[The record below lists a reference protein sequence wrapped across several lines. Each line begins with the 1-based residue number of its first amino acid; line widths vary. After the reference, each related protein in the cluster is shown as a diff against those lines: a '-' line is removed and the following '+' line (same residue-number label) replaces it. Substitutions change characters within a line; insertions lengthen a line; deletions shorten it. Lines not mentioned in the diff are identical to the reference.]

1 MEKMKERKRIP
12 IKKIISYLFFF
23 LALIVL
29 FITIYLGLSF
39 QGITFE
45 ELLFTITSVEGTG
58 LDSLGQ
64 GFFFVSIPVVILTTI
79 VIVACELLE
88 KKRSFNLVIKTKK
101 RKISVLPLSKNRKLV
116 YSILLF
122 IGSCGIFLG
131 SMDVSAYVES
141 LTVSTNLYEDY
152 YVDPST
158 VNITFPK
165 NKKNLIFI
173 FLESMEM
180 TAASKENN
188 GLQEE
193 SYIPN
198 LEKLALG
205 NTNFS
210 NTSRL
215 GGALDSVGSTWTAAS
230 IIGHTSGVPL
240 KIPLTVKNQYA
251 LTGESM
257 PGAYSLGEILEKNGY
272 KNYFFI
278 GSDAN
283 FGGRSNYLTRHGNY
297 ELLDYKYAK
306 KAGWISNSY
315 HVWWGYEDSKLF
327 EFAKKELTEIAK
339 KGEPFNFTTLTT
351 NTHFVDGYLE
361 KSCDKK
367 FDTKYANT
375 IYCSDS
381 QVYEFVRWIQRQ
393 DFYKDTVVIL
403 VGDHLTMQSDFY
415 PETGRSIYNTIINS
429 DLIPKEEKN
438 RIFTVVDMYPTTLAA
453 LGAKIDGDRLGLG
466 TNLYSNLKTIPETIG
481 YEEYN
486 KQLNLKSDYY
496 INNILGSSYNGKIKD
511 LTEEEAKELEEMEM
525 KEATKTK

>member
-1 MEKMKERKRIP
+1 MKEKKKRKRIQ
-12 IKKIISYLFFF
+12 IKKIVSYFFLL

-29 FITIYLGLSF
+29 FITIYLGLNF
-39 QGITFE
+39 QGVTFE
-45 ELLFTITSVEGTG
+45 EILFTITSVEGTG
-58 LDSLGQ
+58 FDSLGQ
-64 GFFFVSIPVVILTTI
+64 GFYFVSISTILLIAMIILTS
-79 VIVACELLE
+79 ELLE
-88 KKRSFNLVIKTKK
+88 KNRDFNLVIKTNK
-101 RKISVLPLSKNRKLV
+101 RKISVLPLNKNRKLI
-116 YSILLF
+116 YSMLLF
-122 IGSCGIFLG
+122 VISCGIFLG

-141 LTVSTNLYEDY
+141 LTVSTNLFEDY

-180 TAASKENN
+180 TAASTENG

-215 GGALDSVGSTWTAAS
+215 GGALNSVGSTWTAAS
-230 IIGHTSGVPL
+230 IISHTSGVPL

-327 EFAKKELTEIAK
+327 EFAKKELTELAK

-361 KSCDKK
+361 ETCEEK
-367 FDTKYANT
+367 FDTKYANS
-375 IYCSDS
+375 IYCSDN

-393 DFYKDTVVIL
+393 DFYKNTVVIL

-415 PETGRSIYNTIINS
+415 PEKGRSIYNAIINS
-429 DLIPKEEKN
+429 DLIATNEKE
-438 RIFTVVDMYPTTLAA
+438 RTFTVVDMYPTTLAA

-466 TNLYSNLKTIPETIG
+466 TNLYSNLETIPEIMG
-481 YEEYN
+481 YEQYN

-496 INNILGSSYNGKIKD
+496 INNILGSSYKGKIKD
-511 LTEEEAKELEEMEM
+511 LTEEEAKELEEAEM
-525 KEATKTK
+525 KEATEAN